1 MKHVYLVLIFASL
14 SLQGKFYL
22 IETKHERK
30 HRPYVGRAEIKPAP
44 AVTKA
49 PAAAAA
55 AAVTTTAA
63 ATTAPAK
70 AETTGTQE
78 AAPEAKED
86 EKLEAVFRGLVN
98 NVSTALTSGEDI
110 KDTTYI
116 TWGKS
121 LEAVVKLGKSET
133 IGKSETAVKP
143 DTAEKTEAVVQTDP
157 SGKETAPA
165 AEKKTATVA
174 AGAKPAPAPPAAT
187 PAPAPPPA
195 KEPAKE
201 PAKAPATPPAAAGR
215 IRHYK
220 K

>member
-14 SLQGKFYL
+14 SFQGKFYL

-55 AAVTTTAA
+55 AAVTTAAA
-63 ATTAPAK
+63 ATKAPAK

-133 IGKSETAVKP
+133 TGKSETDEEPEAAVK
-143 DTAEKTEAVVQTDP
+143 TDP
-157 SGKETAPA
+157 FVKETAPA
-165 AEKKTATVA
+165 AEKKTAPV
-174 AGAKPAPAPPAAT
+174 
-187 PAPAPPPA
+187 
-195 KEPAKE
+195 
-201 PAKAPATPPAAAGR
+201 
-215 IRHYK
+215 
-220 K
+220 